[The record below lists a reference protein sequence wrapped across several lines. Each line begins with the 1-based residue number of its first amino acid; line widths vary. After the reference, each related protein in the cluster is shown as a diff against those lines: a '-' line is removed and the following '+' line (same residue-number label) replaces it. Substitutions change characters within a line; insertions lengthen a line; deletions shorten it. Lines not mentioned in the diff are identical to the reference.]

1 MTPFYPPREEGAL
14 TRGKD
19 LADMPLNGL
28 HILVLEDEFLIAM
41 DLEQLCRDHGAAEIT
56 ISRSLDQFVAM
67 SALGFDAAIVD
78 LRLAG
83 VSTLDFAGRLVR
95 EGIPFVF
102 ATGLGATEETARLFP
117 GTPLVAKPYAGE
129 ELVATLAEAVVR
141 GRRQP
146 TT

>member
-1 MTPFYPPREEGAL
+1 
-14 TRGKD
+14 
-19 LADMPLNGL
+19 MPLTGL

-67 SALGFDAAIVD
+67 SVLGFDAAIVD

-83 VSTLDFAGRLVR
+83 VSTLDFAGRLAR

-102 ATGLGATEETARLFP
+102 ATGFGATEETMRLFP
-117 GTPLVAKPYAGE
+117 TIPVVAKPYVGE
-129 ELVATLAEAVVR
+129 ELVAALADAVSR
-141 GRRQP
+141 GRRASS
-146 TT
+146 T